1 MVVAPDLVG
10 TGEMGPGE
18 FKGDSYVDSV
28 SYNAWFFALIT
39 GRSIVGIQAG
49 DVIRLVNQIKTEG
62 IKEIYGL
69 AKKQMAPVLLH
80 AAAFDKSIS
89 KLALIEPYSSYR
101 AIVMDESYKA
111 GFLHSTV
118 ASSIGVYDLPDL
130 AASLAPR
137 SLLLAGVTDAS
148 GNISNAKDIADDL
161 WVIKEAYQRSA
172 PANLQIV
179 SSATITELANQFRSW
194 IGVASKAM

>member
-1 MVVAPDLVG
+1 
-10 TGEMGPGE
+10 
-18 FKGDSYVDSV
+18 
-28 SYNAWFFALIT
+28 
-39 GRSIVGIQAG
+39 
-49 DVIRLVNQIKTEG
+49 
-62 IKEIYGL
+62 
-69 AKKQMAPVLLH
+69 LLH
-80 AAAFDKSIS
+80 AAAFDNSIS

-101 AIVMDESYKA
+101 AIVMDGNYKA

-148 GNISNAKDIADDL
+148 GNITNAKDIADDL
-161 WVIKEAYQRSA
+161 SVIKAAYQRSA

-194 IGVASKAM
+194 LGIATKAM